1 MIPLCSTPISENAV
15 MSPPL
20 LEVGGLSAGYGD
32 AIVLRG
38 VAVKVVENTI
48 TAVIGSNGAG
58 KTTLMRAIS
67 GLLAPRAGAVSFAGE
82 SLSGTSAAERVSRG
96 LALVPEGRL
105 IFPDFTVQET
115 LRIGAY
121 CARAREGWRDRMAQ
135 IFDLFPQLKE
145 RRRQHAG
152 SLSGGEQQM
161 LALGRGLM
169 SAPRLLLLDEPSLGL
184 APIMA
189 DLLFE
194 SMCRMQKTGV
204 TICLV
209 EQDVRAALS
218 IANYAYVMERG
229 EVVKEGTA
237 ITLLNDPG
245 IRENILGI

>member
-1 MIPLCSTPISENAV
+1 

-20 LEVGGLSAGYGD
+20 LDVAGLSAGYGD
-32 AIVLRG
+32 AVVLRG
-38 VAVKVVENTI
+38 IALQVAENTI

-58 KTTLMRAIS
+58 KTTLMRALS
-67 GLLAPRAGAVSFAGE
+67 GLLPPRGGAVSFAGE

-96 LALVPEGRL
+96 LSLVPEGRL
-105 IFPDFTVQET
+105 VFPDFTVQET

-135 IFDLFPQLKE
+135 VFDLFPLLKE
-145 RRRQHAG
+145 RRRQRAG

-189 DLLFE
+189 DWVFE
-194 SMCRMQKTGV
+194 SVCRMRNTGV

-218 IANYAYVMERG
+218 IANYAYLMEHG
-229 EVVKEGTA
+229 EVAKEGTA
-237 ITLLNDPG
+237 PSLLDDPQ

>member
-1 MIPLCSTPISENAV
+1 

-20 LEVGGLSAGYGD
+20 LDVAGLDAGYGD
-32 AIVLRG
+32 AVVLQG
-38 VAVKVVENTI
+38 VAMQVVENTI

-58 KTTLMRAIS
+58 KTTLMRVLS
-67 GLLAPRAGAVSFAGE
+67 GLLPARNGAVTFAGMD
-82 SLSGTSAAERVSRG
+82 LLGTSAAERVSRG

-121 CARAREGWRDRMAQ
+121 CDRAYQGWRDRMAEV
-135 IFDLFPQLKE
+135 FDLFPRLKE
-145 RRRQHAG
+145 RRNQRAG

-189 DLLFE
+189 DWVFE
-194 SMCRMQKTGV
+194 SVRQMRDTGV

-209 EQDVRAALS
+209 EQDVHAALS
-218 IANYAYVMERG
+218 IADHAYVMEHG
-229 EVVKEGTA
+229 EIVKEGSA
-237 ITLLNDPG
+237 GALLNDSG
-245 IRENILGI
+245 IRENILGL